1 MEFRSKLKVQISIEN
16 LLFSVVSVFE
26 GVTKTKVEIIPIKVS
41 SDKSL
46 CYYKFFEFLLIV
58 SVLWPK
64 LFVLPQFPLLSSRIC
79 YIDPKLGCV

>member
-1 MEFRSKLKVQISIEN
+1 MSQLTTFDSHSLTKSGWKIFKMEFRSKLKVQISIEN

-46 CYYKFFEFLLIV
+46 CYYKF
-58 SVLWPK
+58 
-64 LFVLPQFPLLSSRIC
+64 C
-79 YIDPKLGCV
+79 

>member
-1 MEFRSKLKVQISIEN
+1 MAFRSKLKVQISFEN

-46 CYYKFFEFLLIV
+46 CYYKFFWVFAYCLGSVAEAICSSSIPIV
-58 SVLWPK
+58 K
-64 LFVLPQFPLLSSRIC
+64 
-79 YIDPKLGCV
+79 